1 MRLTK
6 PGTGI
11 MVVIV
16 YVFGLLVV
24 MGIMW
29 VVVLKTRG

>member
-11 MVVIV
+11 KVVIV
-16 YVFGLLVV
+16 YVSGLVVV

-29 VVVLKTRG
+29 IVVLETRG